1 MTAAAFYRTRLD
13 EADRAYEAACR
24 RWRDAL
30 VASRAAHRELTLAQA
45 AMDSTRHDVDLALT
59 ALRQAEARPL
69 VADS

>member
-1 MTAAAFYRTRLD
+1 MSTVAERAELAA
-13 EADRAYEAACR
+13 ADRAYEVACR

-30 VASRAAHRELTLAQA
+30 VVARAAHRELTLAQA
-45 AMDSTRHDVDLALT
+45 AMDSTRQDVDLALT